1 MKPIVYVVLVAV
13 VALAVAG
20 VLLVLSGRQASTG
33 GPDESLASECAC
45 SQPVDRASG
54 RTWRRLWTYAAG
66 PRVAT
71 DPAALADGWVVASDD
86 GRVEALDGAGA
97 RRWTHT
103 FTNMAIVGSPA
114 VAGAVVVVAGADGRA
129 AGLDAASGQVRWQ
142 VPTGSPAMLSG
153 PLPIPVGSAW
163 HVVLLSS
170 EDGVLHCLAA
180 ADGRRVWQSEPT
192 NRADGM
198 PSGDARVL
206 AYGNCDSAIHVFET
220 PTGRRTASVPVGTD
234 AQMAGGL
241 ALLAGRFFGGTRDG
255 RLVAVNARSGTLA
268 WQVKLSPAQEFNTP
282 VVAGDAV
289 AMGTETG
296 ELILFAAA
304 SGTERWR
311 VATDDPISG
320 LCVVG
325 DALFVV
331 SGGAL
336 EGRRLEDGARFMR
349 HAIGDH
355 VLGPVA
361 NGDRVAVVDD
371 GGNVIAFGGKQ
382 H

>member
-1 MKPIVYVVLVAV
+1 MKPVAYVVM

-20 VLLVLSGRQASTG
+20 ILLVLSGRENSSSGGAEGLQA
-33 GPDESLASECAC
+33 PECA
-45 SQPVDRASG
+45 SRRRVDRAST
-54 RTWRRLWTYAAG
+54 RTWRRLWTHAAG
-66 PRVAT
+66 TRVASA
-71 DPAALADGWVVASDD
+71 PACLADGWVVASDD

-97 RRWTHT
+97 VRWTHT

-114 VAGAVVVVAGADGRA
+114 VAGSVVVAASADGQA
-129 AGLDAASGQVRWQ
+129 AGLDAASGRLRWL
-142 VPTGSPAMLSG
+142 VSTGNPAMLNG
-153 PLPIPVGSAW
+153 PLAIPSGSAW

-170 EDGVLHCLAA
+170 EDGVLHGLTA

-198 PSGDARVL
+198 PAGDARFL

-220 PTGRRTASVPVGTD
+220 PSGRRTASVPVGKD

-255 RLVAVNARSGTLA
+255 RLVAVDAVSGVLA
-268 WQVKLSPAQEFNTP
+268 WQAKLSEAQEFNTP
-282 VVAGDAV
+282 VAAGEAV
-289 AMGTETG
+289 AMGTEAG
-296 ELILFAAA
+296 EVILFEAA

-311 VATDDPISG
+311 MATDEPVSG
-320 LCVVG
+320 LCVVD

-331 SGGAL
+331 TGGAL
-336 EGRRLEDGARFMR
+336 EGRRLEDGQRFMH

-361 NGDRVAVVDD
+361 NSDRVAVVDD
-371 GGNVIAFGGKQ
+371 GGNVIVFGGE
-382 H
+382 